1 MDKKE
6 VRLSGSYAAMAGA
19 LAMSTK
25 PGQLPRVP
33 SFVPVWLPRADSK
46 LLNSSCHKS
55 VEIQIDV
62 IGFRELIK
70 AERAYPSGG

>member
-1 MDKKE
+1 MPKGGLGEQRGVAQPFCISLRKI
-6 VRLSGSYAAMAGA
+6 
-19 LAMSTK
+19 
-25 PGQLPRVP
+25 
-33 SFVPVWLPRADSK
+33 WLPRADSK
-46 LLNSSCHKS
+46 LLNSNCHKS